1 LPAGGWDPAETRKI
15 ADRLIELLPR
25 RATPRSDEPQ
35 SGSGGK
41 ARPPAVIVLLV
52 VALGVVLLFNVL
64 ANGAPS
70 WDDPGVP
77 TGLTNGVRSSA
88 QP

>member
-1 LPAGGWDPAETRKI
+1 MARPVQTLI

-25 RATPRSDEPQ
+25 RAAAARSGEAQ
-35 SGSGGK
+35 SGSGEK

-52 VALGVVLLFNVL
+52 VALGVVLLFSVL
-64 ANGAPS
+64 AKGALR
-70 WDDPGVP
+70 WDDPGAS
-77 TGLTNGVRSSA
+77 TALTNGVRSSA